1 MIVVAHPK
9 MMSGQIEQKTC
20 VLIAKMMRNKMKEK
34 WKEIKEMYP
43 PALWFANIGLVLIA
57 LLVIIF
63 V

>member
-1 MIVVAHPK
+1 LTVKVNGIMYDD
-9 MMSGQIEQKTC
+9 M
-20 VLIAKMMRNKMKEK
+20 NKMKEK

>member
-1 MIVVAHPK
+1 

-43 PALWFANIGLVLIA
+43 PALWFANIGLVIIA

>member
-9 MMSGQIEQKTC
+9 MMNGQIEQKIC
-20 VLIAKMMRNKMKEK
+20 VLIAKLMRNKMKEK

-43 PALWFANIGLVLIA
+43 PALWFANIGLVIIA
-57 LLVIIF
+57 LLVILF